1 MFPPPGVAELKL
13 SVHSLVA
20 YARQSDGL
28 RAVAGI
34 IGEPQA
40 GRLCSSV
47 GWSKSDV
54 KDTASPR
61 IQRCGRCAA
70 GGA

>member
-1 MFPPPGVAELKL
+1 MFPPPGVAKRSW

-34 IGEPQA
+34 IGEP
-40 GRLCSSV
+40 
-47 GWSKSDV
+47 
-54 KDTASPR
+54 
-61 IQRCGRCAA
+61 
-70 GGA
+70 